1 MDSIMDNLK
10 QHPATTDH
18 ISDREI
24 ITRILGGEKDL
35 YTLIVRRYNQRMYR
49 VGMSILNDDAE
60 VEDVMQVAYIR
71 AYEKL
76 GQFAFRSSF
85 PTWLI
90 RILINESLLR
100 VRTRKFLKN
109 MDDQSL
115 NTEISGQY
123 GPTPKTPAAKLLNEE
138 LKNILEESIR
148 QLPEKYRTVFI
159 MREIEQMNVE
169 ETKECLEISESN
181 VKIRLNRAKSLLKES
196 LSRYYNMEDIL
207 QLHLSRCD
215 KMVEKIKKEL
225 DSISLYENQA

>member
-1 MDSIMDNLK
+1 
-10 QHPATTDH
+10 
-18 ISDREI
+18 
-24 ITRILGGEKDL
+24 
-35 YTLIVRRYNQRMYR
+35 
-49 VGMSILNDDAE
+49 
-60 VEDVMQVAYIR
+60 
-71 AYEKL
+71 
-76 GQFAFRSSF
+76 
-85 PTWLI
+85 
-90 RILINESLLR
+90 
-100 VRTRKFLKN
+100 